1 MIPFVNKN
9 VKEDPIKLCHGII
22 NLSIYLSTCELF
34 ARVEEVGY
42 PGVVSLLLLE
52 QPFLGNLLVALKPM
66 I

>member
-1 MIPFVNKN
+1 MSKKIQLNFVT
-9 VKEDPIKLCHGII
+9 VLCIY
-22 NLSIYLSTCELF
+22 LSIYLSTCELF